1 MLLSEEID
9 IKTITIITNLVELWV
24 NLVFLAAILNCSFRQ
39 EAIVRQLAFCNFWIE
54 HLLNTSYA
62 NFHACL
68 IYIKTITIIT
78 ILVELWVK
86 LVFSAAILNCSFRQE
101 AIAWQLASRNFWIQH
116 LLNTLYANFHAF
128 IRRDWYQN
136 HHNYD
141 DFGRVMGKSGIFGG
155 HFEF

>member
-1 MLLSEEID
+1 MQIFMLLSEEID

-24 NLVFLAAILNCSFRQ
+24 NMVCLAALLNCSFRQ

-116 LLNTLYANFHAF
+116 LLNTLYANFHASF
-128 IRRDWYQN
+128 RKCTPWLRI
-136 HHNYD
+136 
-141 DFGRVMGKSGIFGG
+141 VSKPL
-155 HFEF
+155 